1 MKGMKNILMIGA
13 HYDDVELGCGGTAAK
28 LAEEGK
34 NVYKLTL
41 TDNATDFKQMN
52 IHVDADASIHESAS
66 SCQILGIREITE
78 FKPVPCNHLFYSTE
92 LMQRVES
99 VIFDYDIDTVFMHYY
114 DDMNQDHVEASRI
127 CKTAS
132 RHCRNVLM
140 YHSNGYILMQQLNP
154 LVFVDISPQIDK
166 KLKALACYEG
176 DHNRFNKLF
185 DTVIQRNQI
194 WGYANKVN
202 YAEGFR
208 PVKIML

>member
-1 MKGMKNILMIGA
+1 MKNILMIGA

-41 TDNATDFKQMN
+41 TDNATNFKQMG
-52 IHVDADASIHESAS
+52 IYVDAKTSVKESDR
-66 SCQILGIREITE
+66 SCHILGIKEITAFE
-78 FKPVPCNHLFYSTE
+78 PVPCNHLFYSTE
-92 LMQRVES
+92 IMQRVES
-99 VIFDYDIDTVFMHYY
+99 VIFDYQIDTVFMHYY

-140 YHSNGYILMQQLNP
+140 YHSNGYILQQQLNP
-154 LVFVDISPQIDK
+154 LVFIDISSQIDK
-166 KLKALACYEG
+166 KQSALACYEG

-194 WGYANKVN
+194 WGYANKVAF
-202 YAEGFR
+202 AEGFL
-208 PVKIML
+208 PLKIML

>member
-1 MKGMKNILMIGA
+1 MMNNILIIGA
-13 HYDDVELGCGGTAAK
+13 HYDDTDLGVGGTAAK
-28 LAEEGK
+28 LAELGK

-41 TDNATDFKQMN
+41 TDNVTKFENMHINVDYDSSVRQSGRACDALGITEITDFEP
-52 IHVDADASIHESAS
+52 IPC
-66 SCQILGIREITE
+66 CQLYYNTE
-78 FKPVPCNHLFYSTE
+78 V
-92 LMQRVES
+92 MQRVEDI
-99 VIFDYDIDTVFMHYY
+99 IFKLKIDTVFMHYY

-140 YHSNGYILMQQLNP
+140 YHSNGYILQQQLNP
-154 LVFVDISPQIDK
+154 LVFVDISEQIDK

-202 YAEGFR
+202 YAEGFL
-208 PVKIML
+208 PLKMML